1 MKVQLLAKTQL
12 TNKMKEIYENPVEET
27 KIVAFTA
34 IRTCYSHLNPSSI
47 YLVEKDKF
55 LPENTNSDDQGKRG
69 ADALIKHI
77 TSSGHTST
85 LEHINYTFT
94 IEGVS
99 RTLLAQL
106 TRHRHFSYSVQS
118 QRYVTLSS
126 QAKAQGASFYMPD
139 SVAKN
144 EEAKAIYDRMTK
156 AIQEAYDELKQLK
169 IASEDARMVLPNATL
184 CNLVLTGN
192 LRSILEFYKKRN
204 PNTHAQQEIQEL
216 AEAIKQAVIEEDAW
230 TQSFFN

>member
-1 MKVQLLAKTQL
+1 MNVQLLAKTQL
-12 TNKMKEIYENPVEET
+12 TNKMKEAYSHPTEDT
-27 KIVAFTA
+27 KVVAFTA

-55 LPENTNSDDQGKRG
+55 APENTNSEDQGKRG

-77 TSSGHTST
+77 TNSGHTST
-85 LEHINYTFT
+85 LEHINYTFAV
-94 IEGVS
+94 EGVS

-126 QAKAQGASFYMPD
+126 SAKAQGASFYLPE
-139 SVAKN
+139 SIANN
-144 EEAKAIYDRMTK
+144 EEAKAIFDRMTNE
-156 AIQEAYDELKQLK
+156 IQQAYDELKKLK

-204 PNTHAQQEIQEL
+204 NTTHAQQEIQEF
-216 AEAIKQAVIEEDAW
+216 AEALKQAVIEEDPW
-230 TQSFFN
+230 TSSFF